1 MSVFGKK
8 NVIYSGCNVKLWI
21 DVAKTLEQKYEMTP
35 KYFIG
40 RKAEFTK
47 KNVEIEL
54 PGCYFQY
61 TEDAWKGLGFFDD
74 FNLVSLDEVT
84 ANQISHHILIGMRMI
99 DRLDFFSSF
108 TSTERQQWF
117 INLIERWLGI
127 IKTKEIDLIIS
138 PSIPHRVFDYALYVA
153 AKIKNVNFVMF
164 QMTQFGDASFIINDI
179 DSTPD
184 YLKVKMSSVSDKK
197 LLDLPSVMQDTL
209 IKFQKSY
216 SDALPSYM
224 VEQRDT
230 YSDYKSLRFQTVS
243 FLKDFRKVRT
253 LFNKSETYNIFY
265 GKHPEV
271 SSMNKL
277 TAYFMRKYGEIKKLK
292 LKNKYCNY
300 TSNIN
305 LDEKF
310 IFVALHYQ
318 PEETSCPTGG
328 FYVEQRQIIK
338 NLLEEFPLD
347 VRIYV
352 KEHSSQFFPYFE
364 GETGRTEQFY
374 KDVSLLSER
383 VSFIPLDFNT
393 FKLVD
398 NSLAVATISG
408 TIGWESIFRLKP
420 VLLFGR
426 SWYEDMPGV
435 YKVKSIQN
443 LSKAKNEILNLSYL
457 DELSLDKLY
466 GAHYILAQ
474 SLIYSGHYQ
483 NFYLKRLTSNSR
495 SVDNI
500 VAGLIDFIKC
510 NEK

>member
-1 MSVFGKK
+1 LLDKK

-21 DVAKTLEQKYEMTP
+21 DVAKKLEQKYGMTP

-40 RKAEFTK
+40 RKPEFTK
-47 KNVEIEL
+47 NVVESEL

-74 FNLVSLDEVT
+74 FNIVSIDEVT
-84 ANQISHHILIGMRMI
+84 ANQISHHILIGMRMM
-99 DRLDFFSSF
+99 DRLDPFSSF

-117 INLIERWLGI
+117 VNLIEKWLGV

-153 AKIKNVNFVMF
+153 AKINKINFVMF
-164 QMTQFGDASFIINDI
+164 QMTHFGDASFIISDI
-179 DSTPD
+179 NRTPD
-184 YLKVKMSSVSDKK
+184 YLKVKMNNVSNKQ
-197 LLDLPSVMQDTL
+197 LLDLPSVMQDIL
-209 IKFQKSY
+209 IKLQKSHT
-216 SDALPSYM
+216 DALPPDM

-230 YSDYKSLRFQTVS
+230 YSDYKSFRFQATS
-243 FLKDFRKVRT
+243 FLKDLRKVMT
-253 LFNKSETYNIFY
+253 LFNKSETYKIYY

-277 TAYFMRKYGEIKKLK
+277 TAYLMRKYGEIKKLK

-300 TSNIN
+300 TTNVN

-338 NLLEEFPLD
+338 NLLEVFPLD
-347 VRIYV
+347 VNIYI

-374 KDVSLLSER
+374 KDVSSMSAR
-383 VSFIPLDFNT
+383 VSFVPLDYDT

-408 TIGWESIFRLKP
+408 TIGWESIFRIKP

-426 SWYEDMPGV
+426 GWYEDMPGV
-435 YKVKSIQN
+435 YKVKSMKD
-443 LSKAKNEILNLSYL
+443 LSKAKNEIINQNYL
-457 DELSLDKLY
+457 DVLTLERLY
-466 GAHYILAQ
+466 GAHYVLGQ
-474 SLIYSGHYQ
+474 SLINSAHYHD
-483 NFYLKRLTSNSR
+483 FYLKGLTSDTQ

-500 VAGLIDFIKC
+500 VAGLTDFINL